1 MIDWHRLEIA
11 LYRSS
16 HWIRVVIVLPAL
28 ASMVAG
34 CADSRIA
41 GANAQASSENSRTQ
55 RPAPVQTGYGLSSD
69 GPTTDLYTELFRS
82 KDAPTAPSS
91 ATVAQGQPSTASPV
105 TVAQGHSTTAA
116 SPAAVPQGQPAAAAN
131 AAQQIPAALQAPP
144 ATATVYGMSSD
155 GPTTDLY
162 TELFGARSRSQ

>member
-1 MIDWHRLEIA
+1 M
-11 LYRSS
+11 
-16 HWIRVVIVLPAL
+16 IVLPAL

-41 GANAQASSENSRTQ
+41 GANAQASSDNGRTQ

-82 KDAPTAPSS
+82 KDAPAAPAS
-91 ATVAQGQPSTASPV
+91 AAVVQGQPSTASPV
-105 TVAQGHSTTAA
+105 TVAQGQPIAA
-116 SPAAVPQGQPAAAAN
+116 PPPAAVSQGQPAIAAS
-131 AAQQIPAALQAPP
+131 AAQQVPAAPQAPP

-162 TELFGARSRSQ
+162 TELFGARSR

>member
-1 MIDWHRLEIA
+1 
-11 LYRSS
+11 
-16 HWIRVVIVLPAL
+16 VIVLPAL

-41 GANAQASSENSRTQ
+41 GANAQASSENGRTQ

-105 TVAQGHSTTAA
+105 AVAQGQSTTA
-116 SPAAVPQGQPAAAAN
+116 SPAAVPQGRPATAAN
-131 AAQQIPAALQAPP
+131 AAQQMPAAPQAPP

>member
-1 MIDWHRLEIA
+1 MLDWHRLEIA

-41 GANAQASSENSRTQ
+41 GANAQASSENGRTQ

-82 KDAPTAPSS
+82 KDAPATAASG
-91 ATVAQGQPSTASPV
+91 AVAQGQPSTMSSPV
-105 TVAQGHSTTAA
+105 TVAQSQPIAA
-116 SPAAVPQGQPAAAAN
+116 PPAAVSQGQPAIAAN
-131 AAQQIPAALQAPP
+131 AAQPMPAAPQAPP

-162 TELFGARSRSQ
+162 TELFGARSR

>member
-16 HWIRVVIVLPAL
+16 HWIRVMIVLPAL

-41 GANAQASSENSRTQ
+41 GANAQASSENGRTQ
-55 RPAPVQTGYGLSSD
+55 QPAPVQTGYGLSSD

-82 KDAPTAPSS
+82 KDAPATAAST
-91 ATVAQGQPSTASPV
+91 AVAQGQPSTASPV
-105 TVAQGHSTTAA
+105 TVAQGQPIAPP
-116 SPAAVPQGQPAAAAN
+116 PAAVSQGQPAIAAN
-131 AAQQIPAALQAPP
+131 VAQPIPATPQGPP

-162 TELFGARSRSQ
+162 TELFGARSR

>member
-1 MIDWHRLEIA
+1 LEIA
-11 LYRSS
+11 LYRLSR
-16 HWIRVVIVLPAL
+16 WIRIMIVLPAL

-41 GANAQASSENSRTQ
+41 GANAQASSENGRTQ

-82 KDAPTAPSS
+82 KDAPATASS
-91 ATVAQGQPSTASPV
+91 AAVVQSQPSTASPV
-105 TVAQGHSTTAA
+105 TVAQGQPITAP
-116 SPAAVPQGQPAAAAN
+116 PAAVSQGQAAIAAN
-131 AAQQIPAALQAPP
+131 AAQPMPAAPQAPP

-162 TELFGARSRSQ
+162 TELFGARSR